1 MFGNIAK
8 RLSGKNILIT
18 GASTGI
24 GYHTA
29 KYLAEAAKGDL
40 KLVLAARRKEKLEAL
55 KADLLKEY
63 PSIQVHI
70 DALDVSKIETI
81 APFLEAL
88 PAEFSEIDVLV
99 NNAGKALGLDPIGS
113 VSSKDV
119 EEMFQTNVLGMIQ
132 LTQLV
137 VKQMKERNVGDI
149 VQLGS
154 VAGRNPYPGGG
165 IYCAS
170 KAALRSFTHVLREEL
185 INTKIRVIEI
195 EPGNVATE
203 EFSLVRF
210 KGDQSKADKV
220 YEGTEPLYGTDIAEL
235 ILFAVSRPEN
245 TVIAET
251 LVFASNQA
259 SAYHIFRGSLE
270 K

>member
-1 MFGNIAK
+1 MFGNIAQ
-8 RLSGKNILIT
+8 RLGGKTILIT

-29 KYLAEAAKGDL
+29 KYFAEAAKGEL
-40 KLVLAARRKEKLEAL
+40 KLVLAARRVEKLEAL
-55 KADLLKEY
+55 QADLKEAY
-63 PSIQVHI
+63 PSIKVHI
-70 DALDVSKIETI
+70 DQLDVSKPENIS
-81 APFLEAL
+81 PFLCNL
-88 PAEFSEIDVLV
+88 PEEFSVIDVLV
-99 NNAGKALGLDPIGS
+99 NNAGKALGLDHIGS
-113 VSSKDV
+113 IQSEDV
-119 EEMFQTNVLGMIQ
+119 KEMFDTNVLGMIQ

-137 VKQMKERNVGDI
+137 VKQMKERNTGDI

-165 IYCAS
+165 VYCAT

-185 INTKIRVIEI
+185 INTKIRIIEI

-210 KGDQSKADKV
+210 KGDSSKAGSV
-220 YEGTEPLYGTDIAEL
+220 YKDTAPLYGEDIAEL
-235 ILFAVSRPEN
+235 IVFAVSRSPN

-251 LVFASNQA
+251 LVFATNQA
-259 SAYHIFRGSLE
+259 SAYHIYRGSLD

>member
-1 MFGNIAK
+1 MFGKIAE
-8 RLSGKNILIT
+8 RLAGKTILIT

-29 KYLAEAAKGDL
+29 KYFAEGAQGNL

-55 KADLLKEY
+55 KADLIKDFPE
-63 PSIQVHI
+63 IKVHI
-70 DALDVSKIETI
+70 DALDVSKTENI
-81 APFLEAL
+81 ATFLSGL

-113 VSSKDV
+113 VDEKDV
-119 EEMFQTNVLGMIQ
+119 SEMFDTNVLGMIQ

-137 VKQMKERNVGDI
+137 VQQMKKRNCGDI

-165 IYCAS
+165 IYCAT
-170 KAALRSFTHVLREEL
+170 KAALRSFTHVLRQEL
-185 INTKIRVIEI
+185 VNTKIRIIEI
-195 EPGNVATE
+195 EPGNVATD

-210 KGDQSKADKV
+210 KGDKAKASKV
-220 YEGTEPLYGTDIAEL
+220 YQDTDPLYGTDIAEL
-235 ILFAVSRPEN
+235 ILFSCTRPAN

-251 LVFASNQA
+251 LVFATNQA
-259 SAYHIFRGSLE
+259 SAYHIYRGSLE
-270 K
+270 Q

>member
-1 MFGNIAK
+1 MFGNIAQ
-8 RLSGKNILIT
+8 RLAGKNILIT

-24 GYHTA
+24 GYYTA
-29 KYLAEAAKGDL
+29 KYFAEAAKGNL

-55 KADLLKEY
+55 KEDLVKDY
-63 PSIQVHI
+63 PEIKVHI
-70 DALDVSKIETI
+70 DVLDVSKTTTIE
-81 APFLEAL
+81 PFLKAL
-88 PAEFSEIDVLV
+88 PQEFSVIDVLV

-113 VSSKDV
+113 ILPSDV
-119 EEMFQTNVLGMIQ
+119 EEMFETNVLGMIQ

-137 VKQMKERNVGDI
+137 VKQMKERNHGDI

-165 IYCAS
+165 IYCAT

-185 INTKIRVIEI
+185 INTKVRVIEI
-195 EPGNVATE
+195 EPGNVATD

-210 KGDQSKADKV
+210 KGDHTKRDKV
-220 YEGTEPLYGTDIAEL
+220 YEGTEPLYGQDIAEL
-235 ILFAVSRPEN
+235 ILFAVTRPEN

-259 SAYHIFRGSLE
+259 SAYHLYRGSLD

>member
-1 MFGNIAK
+1 MFGNIAQ
-8 RLSGKNILIT
+8 RLSGKTFLIT

-29 KYLAEAAKGDL
+29 KYFAEAAKGDL

-55 KADLLKEY
+55 KADLIKEY
-63 PSIQVHI
+63 PSIKVHI
-70 DALDVSKIETI
+70 ESLDVSKIETI
-81 APFLEAL
+81 APFLSGL
-88 PAEFSEIDVLV
+88 PTEFSTIDVLV

-113 VSSKDV
+113 VDSADV
-119 EEMFQTNVLGMIQ
+119 NEMFETNVLGMIQ
-132 LTQLV
+132 LTQLI
-137 VKQMKERNVGDI
+137 VKQMKERNCGDI

-165 IYCAS
+165 IYCAT

-185 INTKIRVIEI
+185 INTKIRVIEVQ
-195 EPGNVATE
+195 PGNVATE

-220 YEGTEPLYGTDIAEL
+220 YADTDPLYGTDIAEL
-235 ILFAVSRPEN
+235 ILFAVSRPAN

-251 LVFASNQA
+251 LVFATNQA
-259 SAYHIFRGSLE
+259 SAYHIYRGSLDN
-270 K
+270 